1 MPTLVVQLPGLPP
14 VSHVIRDETTTIGRL
29 KSNSVVI
36 DDSSV
41 SLMHAKITRKNG
53 DYYLKDLNST
63 NGTNVNGQVIAEAK
77 LRDQDRVRIAE
88 VSTQFLAE
96 PVLEVLN
103 SMGVGFPVQAGV
115 SAAAPVAAA
124 APVSVTPTA
133 PIAAQVLGMVG
144 SLSSSKSEAAPGT
157 TVAAVHPLQAASAG
171 IPAGGTTLVRVRER
185 PKSHFGVLIGAM
197 AGALSVLAVISF
209 LAWKFFNLGSA
220 NDQDNAA
227 NKVAAR
233 EKGATVQKH
242 ASAAPSNA
250 DSSTASA
257 RDSSNRPLSPQ
268 SAMSDNPLELAILL
282 KSQDVTMRR
291 QAARSLHALG
301 PEASKAAAELH
312 EAVADPDEE
321 VRMWS
326 ALALVNSQ
334 EYDKRAVP
342 ILVHVL
348 KNENSVLRQVACLSL
363 GLVPYEDKD
372 KEIVVPALAE
382 IAGRDTDEDVRK
394 AAKSALNI
402 IAPDVYGKDKDVV
415 H

>member
-1 MPTLVVQLPGLPP
+1 
-14 VSHVIRDETTTIGRL
+14 
-29 KSNSVVI
+29 
-36 DDSSV
+36 
-41 SLMHAKITRKNG
+41 
-53 DYYLKDLNST
+53 
-63 NGTNVNGQVIAEAK
+63 
-77 LRDQDRVRIAE
+77 
-88 VSTQFLAE
+88 
-96 PVLEVLN
+96 
-103 SMGVGFPVQAGV
+103 
-115 SAAAPVAAA
+115 
-124 APVSVTPTA
+124 
-133 PIAAQVLGMVG
+133 
-144 SLSSSKSEAAPGT
+144 
-157 TVAAVHPLQAASAG
+157 
-171 IPAGGTTLVRVRER
+171 
-185 PKSHFGVLIGAM
+185 
-197 AGALSVLAVISF
+197 
-209 LAWKFFNLGSA
+209 
-220 NDQDNAA
+220 
-227 NKVAAR
+227 
-233 EKGATVQKH
+233 
-242 ASAAPSNA
+242 
-250 DSSTASA
+250 
-257 RDSSNRPLSPQ
+257 
-268 SAMSDNPLELAILL
+268 MSDNPLELAILL

-301 PEASKAAAELH
+301 PEASNAAAELH